1 MAQKVLNEAQ
11 MREYIEN
18 EVRKSLMNENIDE
31 GILGNLIKGHLNFP
45 DLMNLAIGIFGVA
58 PIVKWLCGVFG
69 IDVSGPLG
77 KMLVTAISG
86 AGTVAVG
93 DMIQNRRKA
102 GELQK

>member
-1 MAQKVLNEAQ
+1 MRKVLNEKQ

-18 EVRKSLMNENIDE
+18 EVRKSIVSESIDE
-31 GILGNLIKGHLNFP
+31 GILGNLIKGHMNFP

-69 IDVSGPLG
+69 IDVNGPIG
-77 KMLVTAISG
+77 KMLVTAISA

-93 DMIQNRRKA
+93 DIIQNRRKDN
-102 GELQK
+102 Q